1 MSIQLT
7 SGLTKLPETQ
17 ETMVALGGLGNS
29 MLGTSLGVL
38 MSKDLSWEDHYDYML
53 SKAYK
58 IFGLL
63 CRSFAKAISIHTK
76 KVLYI
81 SLVRSKPTYCSPIW

>member
-1 MSIQLT
+1 M
-7 SGLTKLPETQ
+7 SGLVKLPETQ
-17 ETMVALGGLGNS
+17 ETMGTLGGQGNS
-29 MLGTSLGVL
+29 MLRTSLGVLL

-53 SKAYK
+53 SKVYK

-63 CRSFAKAISIHTK
+63 HRSFAKAISIHTK

>member
-17 ETMVALGGLGNS
+17 ETMGALGGLGNS

-58 IFGLL
+58 IFGLR
-63 CRSFAKAISIHTK
+63 RSFAKAISIHTK

-81 SLVRSKPTYCSPIW
+81 SLV